1 MKPALLPLALLLVVA
16 TPLLGNW
23 GSDAG
28 GSVASG
34 TFRAYGTSQI
44 EMQSENLTIVLYRDR
59 AKVTVEY
66 VMKNTADAVDVKAGF
81 PCIGVGAPEIT
92 CTEIEDYQFTAD
104 GKTIPFQTEKG
115 DVKNW
120 RTLFSKEFL
129 EMAATGDDRPCGV
142 CRLSWLTSTVH
153 FDKAASHNIRIQ
165 YESVYENSS
174 GGPSDDDYYNNDYF
188 RYLLS
193 TAAAWKG
200 PIQRGKIT
208 IQGATVDLKS
218 VTLKPANHFKETP
231 AGLVWEFTNLSPTLA
246 DNIEISMND
255 KFNTVGVYDVENDG
269 AQNSWYSFEGDRYY
283 FDFHGYIAKASS
295 ERKGYPVQN
304 IADLNKATAWV
315 ADKSGGTDE
324 SITLTLAK
332 PAHVD
337 QLGIIPGY
345 TKSKAIYFANNRI
358 KDLEVSVNGG
368 QPVPVSLPDEY
379 ISFAPGSKKA
389 YQLID
394 LGGYTGPAKT
404 ITLKVKQVYPGS
416 KYNDTCI
423 SELLLRTR
431 LKTKPNVRHAR

>member
-1 MKPALLPLALLLVVA
+1 
-16 TPLLGNW
+16 
-23 GSDAG
+23 
-28 GSVASG
+28 
-34 TFRAYGTSQI
+34 
-44 EMQSENLTIVLYRDR
+44 
-59 AKVTVEY
+59 
-66 VMKNTADAVDVKAGF
+66 
-81 PCIGVGAPEIT
+81 
-92 CTEIEDYQFTAD
+92 
-104 GKTIPFQTEKG
+104 
-115 DVKNW
+115 NW

-174 GGPSDDDYYNNDYF
+174 GGPSDDDYYNNDCF
-188 RYLLS
+188 RQDHDP
-193 TAAAWKG
+193 G
-200 PIQRGKIT
+200 RD
-208 IQGATVDLKS
+208 VDLKS
-218 VTLKPANHFKETP
+218 VTLKPANRFKETP

-269 AQNSWYSFEGDRYY
+269 TQNSWYSFEGDRYY
-283 FDFHGYIAKASS
+283 LDFHGYIAKASS

-304 IADLNKATAWV
+304 IADLIKATAWV

-345 TKSKAIYFANNRI
+345 TKSKAIHFANNRI

-368 QPVPVSLPDEY
+368 
-379 ISFAPGSKKA
+379 
-389 YQLID
+389 
-394 LGGYTGPAKT
+394 T

-423 SELLLRTR
+423 SELLMRTAPQNETER
-431 LKTKPNVRHAR
+431 PSCSLDPGCCSPSRPPPASPR